1 MNDILKEFYRGNL
14 SPADRQLVKGSEM
27 ARAVDE
33 LSKAE
38 TVLEQSLPPEL
49 RPALKRLADA
59 QLALND
65 LTAEAYYVD
74 GFRIGARFMLATIIV
89 WPFSQS
95 LNRCIFTS
103 VIGRAYHRPNSQR
116 AMVFLSRPSVT
127 VNSVSSLN

>member
-1 MNDILKEFYRGNL
+1 MSNQILNEFYRGNL
-14 SPADRQLVKGSEM
+14 SPADRQMVKGSEM

-74 GFRIGARFMLATIIV
+74 GFRTGARFMLAVHDDGYEILKPIK
-89 WPFSQS
+89 
-95 LNRCIFTS
+95 
-103 VIGRAYHRPNSQR
+103 A
-116 AMVFLSRPSVT
+116 
-127 VNSVSSLN
+127 

>member
-1 MNDILKEFYRGNL
+1 MNDQILKQFYRGNL
-14 SPADRQLVKGSEM
+14 SPAERRIVKGSEM

-74 GFRIGARFMLATIIV
+74 GFRTGARFMLAVHDDGYENLKPIK
-89 WPFSQS
+89 
-95 LNRCIFTS
+95 
-103 VIGRAYHRPNSQR
+103 A
-116 AMVFLSRPSVT
+116 
-127 VNSVSSLN
+127 